1 MAERPPPPR
10 VAYQEPILAA
20 YKEECGE
27 LYCRHACGI
36 CESSCP
42 HHVPVNTIM
51 RYNHYFEAQGS
62 EKFAMEKYAQLETSK
77 ADHCRNCAGWCQTSC
92 PYGVPIQGL
101 LNIAHAQLT
110 LP

>member
-92 PYGVPIQGL
+92 PYGVPI
-101 LNIAHAQLT
+101 
-110 LP
+110 